1 MTCVISEAEHL
12 IPSIRHSKTLFPFA
26 FMTGARMRVALE
38 VRRPVTGQACHRH
51 SLNGHFC

>member
-1 MTCVISEAEHL
+1 MICVISETEHL
-12 IPSIRHSKTLFPFA
+12 IPSIRHSKALFPSA

-38 VRRPVTGQACHRH
+38 VRRPATGQACNGH